1 MATDKRRGG
10 QRHSRGTG
18 ARRGGEQQRS
28 TEGGARRSEHGSQ
41 KSNRGSQRPGR
52 GNHQPSRH
60 HAQREGHQPHRP
72 EQGSGADPREIAL
85 EVLGKVRRDGA
96 FANLVLPPMLD
107 EARLSR
113 RDAGF
118 ATALTYG
125 TLRLQGRYDAIIARC
140 SNRAPESLDPVV
152 LDVLRLG
159 AHQILS
165 MRVPSHAAVSTSV
178 TLVTR
183 HAGRGPSGLVNA
195 VLRRISE
202 RDTDEWI
209 QLLLDDA
216 ATPIQG
222 LADAH
227 SHPQWITSA
236 LRQTLLGHGRDES
249 ELAAFLESDNADPAV
264 ILCAR
269 PGLISADELAEQALA
284 ASHEEATRGHLSPYA
299 LALAGGDPARLPAVR
314 SGAAGV
320 EDEGSQLVALML
332 AEAPLEGTDERWLDM
347 CAGPGGKSALLGA
360 IAAQRGAHLL
370 ANEVTPHR
378 VDLVCS
384 STRAIPEGVVEVANE
399 DGRIYGEA
407 MPGAFDRILVDA
419 PCTGL
424 GSLRRRPE
432 ARWRREP
439 GDVKDLSALQRELLA
454 SAFQALRVGGVL
466 AYVTCSPHLQET
478 TFVVKDARRAFE
490 RAGGGLELLHAG
502 KIASTIASGIASP
515 TGSSTPESP
524 DGVNNSATASS
535 ANPAPATGPSAGSSS
550 LRPTGAGEEMLQLWP
565 HLDNTDAM
573 FIALLR
579 RTA

>member
-1 MATDKRRGG
+1 MASEKRGGG
-10 QRHSRGTG
+10 QRHNRGTG
-18 ARRGGEQQRS
+18 AHRGGEQQRS
-28 TEGGARRSEHGSQ
+28 KGRGARRSERSSQ
-41 KSNRGSQRPGR
+41 RPDHGSQRPL
-52 GNHQPSRH
+52 RH
-60 HAQREGHQPHRP
+60 HAKREGRQLHRP
-72 EQGSGADPREIAL
+72 EQGSSADPREIAL

-125 TLRLQGRYDAIIARC
+125 TLRLQGRYDAIIAHC
-140 SNRAPESLDPVV
+140 SKRAIESLDPDV

-159 AHQILS
+159 THQILS

-178 TLVTR
+178 NLVTR

-202 RDTDEWI
+202 RDTDAWI
-209 QLLLDDA
+209 ELLLTEA

-222 LADAH
+222 LSEVH

-236 LRQTLLGHGRDES
+236 LRQTLLGHGRNES
-249 ELAAFLESDNADPAV
+249 ELPALLEADNADPAV
-264 ILCAR
+264 TLCAR
-269 PGLISADELAEQALA
+269 PGLICGDELAKQALA
-284 ASHEEATRGHLSPYA
+284 ASREEAIRGHLSPYA

-332 AEAPLEGTDERWLDM
+332 AEASLEGSDERWLDM

-360 IAAQRGAHLL
+360 IAAQRGAHLI

-378 VDLVCS
+378 ADLVRS
-384 STRAIPEGVVEVANE
+384 SIRAIPEGVVEVACE

-407 MPGAFDRILVDA
+407 MSRAFDRILVDA

-439 GDVKDLSALQRELLA
+439 GDVKDLTALQRELLA

-478 TFVVKDARRAFE
+478 TLAVKDARRAFE
-490 RAGGGLELLHAG
+490 RGGGGLELLHAG
-502 KIASTIASGIASP
+502 KIAATIASGIASS
-515 TGSSTPESP
+515 TGSSVSEDQDFEHDP
-524 DGVNNSATASS
+524 VTASS
-535 ANPAPATGPSAGSSS
+535 AGITPPTHSSAAFASLKPA
-550 LRPTGAGEEMLQLWP
+550 GAGEEMLQLWP